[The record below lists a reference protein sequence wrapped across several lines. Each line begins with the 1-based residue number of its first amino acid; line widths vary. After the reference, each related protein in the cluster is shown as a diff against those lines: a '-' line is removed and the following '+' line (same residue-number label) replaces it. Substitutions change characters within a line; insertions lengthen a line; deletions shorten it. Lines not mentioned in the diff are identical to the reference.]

1 MPTVVDAATLVNDT
15 MERMLDEMAEA
26 APDEGTFYDMLRGL
40 QESERYG
47 LIREIL
53 EPYEGNMFVTPKDVD
68 AVIARLAGI
77 IANAFNIALHPG
89 VTQEDVNRYLN

>member
-1 MPTVVDAATLVNDT
+1 MDAATLVNDT

-40 QESERYG
+40 QDAERYG

-53 EPYEGNMFVTPKDVD
+53 DPYEGNMFVTPKDVD
-68 AVIARLAGI
+68 AVIGRLAGI
-77 IANAFNIALHPG
+77 IASAFNIALHPG
-89 VTQEDVNRYLN
+89 VTQADVNRYLN